1 MKIGFIGCGNMGG
14 ALARSIGAC
23 AEHTVYLAD
32 RDDSRV
38 ETLCQSITALA
49 TDAQTIARTCEFI
62 FLGVKPYGICPL
74 LETLKGAL
82 CDNPDAVL
90 VSMAAGVTLDT
101 IQDAL
106 ATKNPVIRILPNT
119 PVALGEGMTVYAPSN
134 TLTAEKERDFVF
146 LMRPTG
152 RLDRIDESLIDTACV
167 VSGCGP
173 AYAYM
178 FLDALARAGE
188 RGGLSYEDAKFYA
201 AQMMRGA
208 ASMVLASDKTPRT
221 LREEVCSPGGSTIEG
236 VRVLASDGIDALIDR
251 AFDASLKRTREL
263 GQQK

>member
-14 ALARSIGAC
+14 ALARAIAATG
-23 AEHTVYLAD
+23 EHTVYLSDLDEA
-32 RDDSRV
+32 RAQ
-38 ETLCQSITALA
+38 TLA
-49 TDAQTIARTCEFI
+49 TAVSATVADADTLVRSCDFV
-62 FLGVKPYGICPL
+62 FLGVKPYGIRPL
-74 LETLKGAL
+74 LESLSDSLAAR
-82 CDNPDAVL
+82 PDTVL
-90 VSMAAGVTLDT
+90 VSMAAGVTVAA
-101 IQDAL
+101 IQEAL
-106 ATKNPVIRILPNT
+106 STPHPIVRILPNT
-119 PVALGEGMTVYAPSN
+119 PVALGEGMTVYATSDD
-134 TLTAEKERDFVF
+134 LDAAREQEFVS

-152 RLDRIDESLIDTACV
+152 RLDRLSESLIDTACV

-188 RGGLSYEDAKFYA
+188 RGGLPYETAKCYA

-208 ASMVLASDKTPRT
+208 ASMVLASEKTPRT

-236 VRVLASDGIDALIDR
+236 VRVLEADGLDALIDR

-263 GQQK
+263 GQK

>member
-1 MKIGFIGCGNMGG
+1 MGG

-23 AEHTVYLAD
+23 AEHTIYLAD
-32 RDDSRV
+32 RDSSRV

-49 TDAQTIARTCEFI
+49 TDADTIARTCDFI

-74 LETLKGAL
+74 LEALNDAL
-82 CDNPDAVL
+82 CHNPDAVL
-90 VSMAAGVTLDT
+90 VSMAAGVTLSAIDET
-101 IQDAL
+101 L
-106 ATKNPVIRILPNT
+106 VTRNPVIRILPNT
-119 PVALGEGMTVYAPSN
+119 PVALGEGMTVYTPSDR
-134 TLTAEKERDFVF
+134 LSPDREAAFVS
-146 LMRPTG
+146 MMCPTG
-152 RLDRIDESLIDTACV
+152 RLDRIDESLMDTACV

-188 RGGLSYEDAKFYA
+188 RGGLSYENAKCYA

-236 VRVLASDGIDALIDR
+236 VRVLETDGIDALIDR

-263 GQQK
+263 GQKK